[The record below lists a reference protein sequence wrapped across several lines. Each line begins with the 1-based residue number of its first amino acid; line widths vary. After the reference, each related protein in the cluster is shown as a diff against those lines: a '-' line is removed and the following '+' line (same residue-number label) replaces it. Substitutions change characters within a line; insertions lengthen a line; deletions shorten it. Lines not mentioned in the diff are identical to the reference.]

1 MDIRAESDL
10 GETYDVEMQRG
21 SLAFFENRA
30 LAYGARMVNS
40 SLAKG
45 DNYDKIR
52 KNIVISFIDGLMFPS
67 IPDLHTEFN
76 MRERKWN
83 ISLTDRLSIH
93 FLELGKVDDHINP
106 SDLSSVERFCAY
118 LKYAGD
124 ETKEDFVKELLET
137 GEEAIVMSEHVF
149 RKITED
155 ESLQDLL
162 RRQEFAEHDNATRMM
177 LMERE
182 ATKRGLERGLEKG
195 LEQGLEKG
203 LEQGIAALILDNME
217 DGKTREQ
224 ILDKLQRRF
233 NLDNQK
239 AADYYNKYSR

>member
-1 MDIRAESDL
+1 MVKKEKFNYAHNYDIRL
-10 GETYDVEMQRG
+10 T
-21 SLAFFENRA
+21 
-30 LAYGARMVNS
+30 
-40 SLAKG
+40 
-45 DNYDKIR
+45 
-52 KNIVISFIDGLMFPS
+52 
-67 IPDLHTEFN
+67 
-76 MRERKWN
+76 RERKWN

-106 SDLSSVERFCAY
+106 SDLSSLERFCAY

-195 LEQGLEKG
+195 LEQG
-203 LEQGIAALILDNME
+203 IAALILDNME